1 MFIRKSIYVMVT
13 VGVLFGLNG
22 CGEGGIK
29 DKNSSSTTMTDIEDS
44 IKNIT
49 DANTSSTDIDIPDI
63 NTSTGNTGDINIPD
77 TSTGNTGDIN
87 VPETSTGNTG
97 DIDTSSLVPE
107 IGTGHYVDAAVKG
120 VTYDCGN
127 QDGVT
132 DDNGTFTF
140 EDGQKCI
147 FTLGN
152 IVLRELDPKKLED
165 KMVVIEDN
173 IDNAR
178 LLQTLDNDGNA
189 DNGIEITK
197 NVLNA
202 VTQSGQSIVPVGDDE
217 LGSFFQNIEGAEGY
231 SGAMVT
237 IEDAQAHLSQTIK
250 DLGLE
255 DTLNQ
260 IPTEEDVENSAD
272 SLFDEL

>member
-44 IKNIT
+44 IKNLT

-63 NTSTGNTGDINIPD
+63 NTSTDTEDFEDIGDVNTSTDIGDIN
-77 TSTGNTGDIN
+77 
-87 VPETSTGNTG
+87 
-97 DIDTSSLVPE
+97 TSSLIPE
-107 IGTGHYVDAAVKG
+107 IGTGHYVDSAVKG

-127 QDGVT
+127 QHGVT

-152 IVLRELDPKKLED
+152 IVLRELDPKELED
-165 KMVVIEDN
+165 KMVVVENN

-178 LLQTLDNDGNA
+178 LLQTLDNDGDA
-189 DNGIEITK
+189 DNGIEITQ
-197 NVLNA
+197 NVLNT

-237 IEDAQAHLSQTIK
+237 IEDAQSHLSQTIQS
-250 DLGLE
+250 LGLE
-255 DTLNQ
+255 DMLNQ
-260 IPTEEDVENSAD
+260 MPTEDDVDNSTD
-272 SLFDEL
+272 SLFDGL

>member
-1 MFIRKSIYVMVT
+1 MFMKKSIYVMVA
-13 VGVLFGLNG
+13 VGLLFGLNG

-44 IKNIT
+44 IKNLT
-49 DANTSSTDIDIPDI
+49 EDNTSSADIDMPDI
-63 NTSTGNTGDINIPD
+63 NTSTGTEDIGDIN
-77 TSTGNTGDIN
+77 
-87 VPETSTGNTG
+87 
-97 DIDTSSLVPE
+97 TSSLIPE

-127 QDGVT
+127 QHGVT

-152 IVLRELDPKKLED
+152 IVLKELDPKELED
-165 KMVVIEDN
+165 KMVVVENN

-178 LLQTLDNDGNA
+178 LLQTLDNDGDA
-189 DNGIEITK
+189 DNGIEITQ
-197 NVLNA
+197 NVLN
-202 VTQSGQSIVPVGDDE
+202 VITQSGQNIVPVGDDE

-237 IEDAQAHLSQTIK
+237 IEDAQSHLSQTIK

-260 IPTEEDVENSAD
+260 IPSGEDVEESAD
-272 SLFDEL
+272 SLFDGL

>member
-1 MFIRKSIYVMVT
+1 MFMKKSIYVMVA
-13 VGVLFGLNG
+13 VGLLFGLNG

-44 IKNIT
+44 IKNLT
-49 DANTSSTDIDIPDI
+49 EDNTSSTDTDMPDI
-63 NTSTGNTGDINIPD
+63 NTSTGTEDIGDIN
-77 TSTGNTGDIN
+77 
-87 VPETSTGNTG
+87 
-97 DIDTSSLVPE
+97 TSSSTPE

-127 QDGVT
+127 QHGVT

-147 FTLGN
+147 FTLSN
-152 IVLRELDPKKLED
+152 IVLRELDPKELED
-165 KMVVIEDN
+165 KMVVVENN

-178 LLQTLDNDGNA
+178 LLQTLDNDGDA
-189 DNGIEITK
+189 DNGIEITQ

-202 VTQSGQSIVPVGDDE
+202 ITQSGQNIVPVGDDE
-217 LGSFFQNIEGAEGY
+217 LGDFFQNIEGAEGY

-237 IEDAQAHLSQTIK
+237 IEDAQTHLSQTIQ

-255 DTLNQ
+255 DMLNQ
-260 IPTEEDVENSAD
+260 IPSGEEVDNNAD
-272 SLFDEL
+272 TIFNGL

>member
-22 CGEGGIK
+22 CGESGIK
-29 DKNSSSTTMTDIEDS
+29 DKNSRSTTMTDIEDS

-49 DANTSSTDIDIPDI
+49 DADTSSTDIDIPDI
-63 NTSTGNTGDINIPD
+63 NTSTGTEDIGDIN
-77 TSTGNTGDIN
+77 
-87 VPETSTGNTG
+87 
-97 DIDTSSLVPE
+97 TSSLIPE

-127 QDGVT
+127 QQGVT

-152 IVLRELDPKKLED
+152 IVLRELDPKELED
-165 KMVVIEDN
+165 KMIVIEDN

-178 LLQTLDNDGNA
+178 LLQTLDNDGDA
-189 DNGIEITK
+189 DNGIEITQ

-202 VTQSGQSIVPVGDDE
+202 ITQSGQSIVPVGDDE

-237 IEDAQAHLSQTIK
+237 IEDAQAHLSQTA
-250 DLGLE
+250 LGLK
-255 DTLNQ
+255 DMLNQ
-260 IPTEEDVENSAD
+260 IPTEEDVEDSTD
-272 SLFDEL
+272 SLFDGL

>member
-1 MFIRKSIYVMVT
+1 MFIRKSIYVMLT
-13 VGVLFGLNG
+13 VGVLFGLNA

-29 DKNSSSTTMTDIEDS
+29 DKNSTTMTEIENG
-44 IKNIT
+44 INTLT
-49 DANTSSTDIDIPDI
+49 DANTSSTDIDIDIPDI
-63 NTSTGNTGDINIPD
+63 NTSSAGAEDIP
-77 TSTGNTGDIN
+77 
-87 VPETSTGNTG
+87 
-97 DIDTSSLVPE
+97 DIDTSTSIPK
-107 IGTGHYVDAAVKG
+107 IGTGHYVDAAIKG

-132 DDNGTFTF
+132 DENGTFTF
-140 EDGQKCI
+140 EEGKSCI

-152 IVLRELDPKKLED
+152 IVLRELDPAKLED
-165 KMVVIEDN
+165 KMIVIEDN

-178 LLQTLDNDGNA
+178 LLQTLDNDGDA

-197 NVLNA
+197 NVLDA
-202 VTQSGQSIVPVGDDE
+202 ITSSGTNLVPVGDDE

-260 IPTEEDVENSAD
+260 IPTEEEVEDTAD
-272 SLFDEL
+272 SLFNGL

>member
-1 MFIRKSIYVMVT
+1 MFIRKSISLMIT
-13 VGVLFGLNG
+13 VGVLFGLNA

-29 DKNSSSTTMTDIEDS
+29 DKNSTTMTDVENGI
-44 IKNIT
+44 NNLT

-63 NTSTGNTGDINIPD
+63 NTSTGAGDTGDIN
-77 TSTGNTGDIN
+77 
-87 VPETSTGNTG
+87 
-97 DIDTSSLVPE
+97 TSSLIPE

-140 EDGQKCI
+140 EEGQKCI
-147 FTLGN
+147 FTLSG
-152 IVLRELDPKKLED
+152 IVLRELNASQLED
-165 KMVVIEDN
+165 KMIVVEKN

-178 LLQTLDNDGNA
+178 LLQTLDNDGDA
-189 DNGIEITK
+189 DNGIEITQ

-202 VTQSGQSIVPVGDDE
+202 ITQSGQSIVPVGDDE

-237 IEDAQAHLSQTIK
+237 IADAQAHLSQTIK

-260 IPTEEDVENSAD
+260 IPTEEEVENSAD
-272 SLFDEL
+272 SVFNGL

>member
-1 MFIRKSIYVMVT
+1 MFMKKSIYVMVA
-13 VGVLFGLNG
+13 VGLLFGLNG

-44 IKNIT
+44 IKNLT
-49 DANTSSTDIDIPDI
+49 EDNTSSADIDMPDI
-63 NTSTGNTGDINIPD
+63 NTSTGTEDIGDIN
-77 TSTGNTGDIN
+77 
-87 VPETSTGNTG
+87 
-97 DIDTSSLVPE
+97 TSSLIPE

-127 QDGVT
+127 QHGVT

-152 IVLRELDPKKLED
+152 IVLRELDPKELED
-165 KMVVIEDN
+165 KMVVVENN

-178 LLQTLDNDGNA
+178 LLQTLDNDGDA
-189 DNGIEITK
+189 DNGIEITQ
-197 NVLNA
+197 NVLN
-202 VTQSGQSIVPVGDDE
+202 VITQSGQNIVPVGDDE

-237 IEDAQAHLSQTIK
+237 IEDAQSHLSQTIK

-260 IPTEEDVENSAD
+260 IPSGEDVEESAD
-272 SLFDEL
+272 SLFDGL